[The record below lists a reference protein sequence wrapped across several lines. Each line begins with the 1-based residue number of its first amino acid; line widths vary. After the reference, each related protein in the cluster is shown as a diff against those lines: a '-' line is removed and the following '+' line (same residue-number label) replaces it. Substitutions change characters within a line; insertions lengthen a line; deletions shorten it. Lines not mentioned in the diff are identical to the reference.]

1 VPWVE
6 KSFSELTVSELYEI
20 LALRARVFV
29 LEQTCLYDDLD
40 GLDDRCDHLWT
51 RGGDGSTAGALA
63 AYLRILPPGLAYP
76 EPSLGRVIVA
86 ASARGTG
93 TGRALMR
100 EGLARARARYGD
112 VPIRIAAQAYLL
124 RFYSD
129 LGFRRASDDYL
140 LDGIPHLEMVAAPT

>member
-6 KSFSELTVSELYEI
+6 KTFFELTNAELYEI
-20 LALRARVFV
+20 LALRQRVFV
-29 LEQTCLYDDLD
+29 LEQTCLYNDLD

-51 RGGDGSTAGALA
+51 RSPDGTIA
-63 AYLRILPPGLAYP
+63 AYLRILPPGLTFP

-93 TGRALMR
+93 TGRELMR
-100 EGLARARARYGD
+100 EGQARVRAKYGD

-129 LGFRRASDDYL
+129 LGFHRASDDYL
-140 LDGIPHLEMVAAPT
+140 EDGIPHLEMLTAT

>member
-1 VPWVE
+1 MPWVE
-6 KSFSELTVSELYEI
+6 KSFSELTTAELYEI
-20 LALRARVFV
+20 LALRQRVFV
-29 LEQTCLYDDLD
+29 LEQTCLYNDLD

-51 RGGDGSTAGALA
+51 RGPDGAIA
-63 AYLRILPPGLAYP
+63 AYLRILPPGLTFP

-93 TGRALMR
+93 AGRALMR
-100 EGLARARARYGD
+100 EGQARVRAKYGD

-124 RFYSD
+124 RFYSE

-140 LDGIPHLEMVAAPT
+140 EDGIPHLEMVTAPAGA